1 MFVRCC
7 VKDRAAYLGVIS
19 PRLFLSWC
27 IFKGASSQ
35 GSQPEQSEGPPLGV
49 LVPDPLKAKEREE
62 GKRQEKEGRD
72 EKVKGG
78 GEGRGPAGGLVDDRE
93 KILVFLQPLGPGI
106 QDVTEPSTW
115 SPQGCSCS
123 FLGLKMGRVWAW
135 LSRRRCLS

>member
-1 MFVRCC
+1 M
-7 VKDRAAYLGVIS
+7 
-19 PRLFLSWC
+19 
-27 IFKGASSQ
+27 
-35 GSQPEQSEGPPLGV
+35 EV

-106 QDVTEPSTW
+106 RMS
-115 SPQGCSCS
+115 
-123 FLGLKMGRVWAW
+123 
-135 LSRRRCLS
+135 LSRRPGRHRVAAAASLD